1 MILNNFINTINITV
15 SDILNQVFDDPISL
29 NFVLFKGDRPVV
41 ECIANYK
48 GSEDSLSGLSGG
60 EKNRVSVAI
69 TVALSLLSPF
79 PFMAVDESFK
89 SLDDDTRER
98 CLEAIKRL
106 INNKAVFIVSHE
118 DVEGFYD
125 HTVKF

>member
-1 MILNNFINTINITV
+1 
-15 SDILNQVFDDPISL
+15 
-29 NFVLFKGDRPVV
+29 
-41 ECIANYK
+41 
-48 GSEDSLSGLSGG
+48 
-60 EKNRVSVAI
+60 
-69 TVALSLLSPF
+69 
-79 PFMAVDESFK
+79 MAVDESFK